1 MKTVVQEALP
11 EIERVG
17 GEEFENEKN
26 TVCCIDIERTAN
38 VTLKELLM

>member
-26 TVCCIDIERTAN
+26 TVCCIDIEYGSLFCCLRRG
-38 VTLKELLM
+38 